1 MVYFI
6 TYGQGDASKM
16 LDDVNVI
23 RQRDPSDALGAVGTM
38 PQQAVFD
45 PHFEGEV
52 VERQIRSVVIT
63 GMGGSALAADMIKVL
78 VGDELRLPLEVVKG
92 YRLPSHVDSSTLVVA
107 ISHSGNTEET
117 LECYR
122 QARERG
128 ANVSVMSTGG
138 ELIRLAEID
147 GVLRVRIPSGVQ
159 PRMSTVYHLRALLKI
174 LHQYNLIGSRVYDE
188 IADAA
193 GWLGDWLNEWA
204 AERSEEH
211 NYAKQLA
218 QKTVGKTAVFYGG
231 ELTGPIAYKW
241 KISWNETA
249 KNVAF
254 CSQYPEFNHNEF
266 IGWSSHPIDKPF
278 AIFDLQSSF
287 EQPRIAE
294 RIELS
299 DRMLSGMRPKANQV
313 SLVGDNLVQQFLWG
327 IALADMTSIY
337 GAILNGV
344 DPTAVD
350 LIEKFKHSLN

>member
-16 LDDVNVI
+16 LDDINVI
-23 RQRDPSDALGAVGTM
+23 KQRDPSDALGAVGTM
-38 PQQAVFD
+38 PQQAM
-45 PHFEGEV
+45 FEPEIEGASGNS
-52 VERQIRSVVIT
+52 QISSVVLV
-63 GMGGSALAADMIKVL
+63 GMGGSALAADMLKVL
-78 VGDELRLPLEVVKG
+78 LKDQLALPVEVVKG
-92 YRLPSHVDSSTLVVA
+92 YDLPSYVDPSTLVVA

-174 LHQYNLIGSRVYDE
+174 LQQYNLIGSRVYDE

-193 GWLGDWLNEWA
+193 SWLGDWLNEWA
-204 AERSEEH
+204 AERPEEH

-231 ELTGPIAYKW
+231 ELTAPIAYKW

-254 CSQYPEFNHNEF
+254 CSRYPEFNHNEF
-266 IGWSSHPIDKPF
+266 IGWSSHPVDKPF
-278 AIFDLQSSF
+278 AVFDLTSSF
-287 EQPRIAE
+287 ERSRIAE
-294 RIELS
+294 RMDLS
-299 DRMLSGMRPKANQV
+299 DRMLSGMRPKAGQI

-350 LIEKFKHSLN
+350 LIEKFKRSLN

>member
-1 MVYFI
+1 
-6 TYGQGDASKM
+6 M

-38 PQQAVFD
+38 PQQAVFNA
-45 PHFEGEV
+45 HFEGDV
-52 VERQIRSVVIT
+52 VERPIRGVVIA

-122 QARERG
+122 QARVRG
-128 ANVSVMSTGG
+128 AVMGVLGTGG
-138 ELIRLAEID
+138 ELIRLAEQD
-147 GVLRVRIPSGVQ
+147 NVLRACVPGGVQ

-174 LHQYNLIGSRVYDE
+174 LQQYNLISSRVYDE

-193 GWLGDWLNEWA
+193 SWLGDWLNEWA
-204 AERSEEH
+204 AERPEEH

-231 ELTGPIAYKW
+231 ELTASIAYKW

-287 EQPRIAE
+287 EQPRVTE
-294 RIELS
+294 RMELS
-299 DRMLSGMRPKANQV
+299 DRMLSGMRPKATQV

-344 DPTAVD
+344 DPTAGD
-350 LIEKFKHSLN
+350 LIEKFKRSLN

>member
-1 MVYFI
+1 M
-6 TYGQGDASKM
+6 
-16 LDDVNVI
+16 
-23 RQRDPSDALGAVGTM
+23 LGAVVG
-38 PQQAVFD
+38 
-45 PHFEGEV
+45 
-52 VERQIRSVVIT
+52 
-63 GMGGSALAADMIKVL
+63 VL
-78 VGDELRLPLEVVKG
+78 G
-92 YRLPSHVDSSTLVVA
+92 
-107 ISHSGNTEET
+107 
-117 LECYR
+117 
-122 QARERG
+122 
-128 ANVSVMSTGG
+128 TGG
-138 ELIRLAEID
+138 ELIRLAEQD
-147 GVLRVRIPSGVQ
+147 NVLRVCVPGGVQ

-174 LHQYNLIGSRVYDE
+174 LQQYNLIGSRVYDE

-193 GWLGDWLNEWA
+193 SWLGDWLNEWS

-218 QKTVGKTAVFYGG
+218 QKTVGKTAVFYGS

-278 AIFDLQSSF
+278 AIFDLHSSF
-287 EQPRIAE
+287 EQPRIGE
-294 RIELS
+294 RMELS
-299 DRMLSGMRPKANQV
+299 DRMLSGMRPKANQL

-350 LIEKFKHSLN
+350 LIEKFKRSLN